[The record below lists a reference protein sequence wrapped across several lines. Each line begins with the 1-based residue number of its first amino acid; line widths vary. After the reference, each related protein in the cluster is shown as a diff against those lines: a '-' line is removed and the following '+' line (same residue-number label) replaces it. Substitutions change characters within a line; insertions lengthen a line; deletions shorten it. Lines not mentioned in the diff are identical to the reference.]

1 MQDLT
6 ALIQRIDSE
15 VKEKKQKLA
24 PEIKRLR
31 TLRNKFTEIEQDY
44 NEKKRNYD
52 GISNNIESEKE
63 RLDKDMGSHVRDY
76 KEHESKFHQNNI

>member
-1 MQDLT
+1 M
-6 ALIQRIDSE
+6 
-15 VKEKKQKLA
+15 A

-52 GISNNIESEKE
+52 GVSNNIESEKE
-63 RLDKDMGSHVRDY
+63 RLDKDMGNQVREY
-76 KEHESKFHQNNI
+76 TEHESKLHKNNI

>member
-15 VKEKKQKLA
+15 VKEKKQRLA

-31 TLRNKFTEIEQDY
+31 TLRNKYGEIEVEY
-44 NEKKRNYD
+44 NERKRNYD
-52 GISNNIESEKE
+52 AVAN
-63 RLDKDMGSHVRDY
+63 
-76 KEHESKFHQNNI
+76 

>member
-1 MQDLT
+1 M
-6 ALIQRIDSE
+6 
-15 VKEKKQKLA
+15 A

-52 GISNNIESEKE
+52 GVSNNIESEKE
-63 RLDKDMGSHVRDY
+63 RLDKDMGNQVREY
-76 KEHESKFHQNNI
+76 T

>member
-6 ALIQRIDSE
+6 GLIQRIDGE

-52 GISNNIESEKE
+52 SISNNIETEKD
-63 RLDKDMGSHVRDY
+63 RLDKDMGAHVRDY
-76 KEHESKFHQNNI
+76 KE